1 MYLSLLVK
9 KGLVKLRRTK
19 PRKGRVTRSKS
30 KVKKTLLDS
39 TKLRDWSL
47 AIRARDEKCKS
58 CGTKNNLHA
67 HHIISK
73 YYRPQLAYNL
83 NNGITLCKS
92 CHVGAGGV
100 HDKFNPPKNAK
111 IAYLRK
117 VYLANR
123 DFKKK
128 RRYKKYK

>member
-1 MYLSLLVK
+1 MYSFQCG
-9 KGLVKLRRTK
+9 KGLVKLRKTK
-19 PRKGRVTRSKS
+19 PKKIVEPVKRRKLSQS
-30 KVKKTLLDS
+30 
-39 TKLRDWSL
+39 KLRDWSL
-47 AIRARDEKCKS
+47 VIRGRDKKCMS
-58 CGTKNNLHA
+58 CGSVKDLHA

-83 NNGITLCKS
+83 NNGITLCKQ
-92 CHVGAGGV
+92 CHVGVGGV

-123 DFKKK
+123 DLKKK

>member
-47 AIRARDEKCKS
+47 AIRARDKKCKS

-67 HHIISK
+67 HHIVSK
-73 YYRPQLAYNL
+73 YYNPHLAYNL
-83 NNGITLCKS
+83 NNGVALCEQ
-92 CHVGAGGV
+92 CHIGKGGV
-100 HDKFNPPKNAK
+100 HDKRNPPKNK
-111 IAYLRK
+111 TIASLRRIYLSNRPRK
-117 VYLANR
+117 KRY
-123 DFKKK
+123 
-128 RRYKKYK
+128 RRYKPR